1 MRDGVGAVS
10 AEMTADRKEST
21 MQTNEP
27 RPDDIDPVDETSLES
42 FPASDPPAWT
52 GTHPGP
58 VDVSALLHRTREARA
73 VWNHALEAAAQLTD
87 GTDLGLSSRIR
98 SLKHAEPDD
107 G

>member
-1 MRDGVGAVS
+1 MRDGADAVP
-10 AEMTADRKEST
+10 AELTADRKEST

-27 RPDDIDPVDETSLES
+27 TPDDIDPVDEASLKS
-42 FPASDPPAWT
+42 FPASDPPAWA

-73 VWNHALEAAAQLTD
+73 VWNHALEEAAQLAD

>member
-1 MRDGVGAVS
+1 MRDGASAVPT
-10 AEMTADRKEST
+10 ELTTDRKEST

-27 RPDDIDPVDETSLES
+27 RPDHIDPVDEASLES

-52 GTHPGP
+52 GTHPGS

-73 VWNHALEAAAQLTD
+73 VWNHALEEAAQLAD

-98 SLKHAEPDD
+98 SLKHAEPDN